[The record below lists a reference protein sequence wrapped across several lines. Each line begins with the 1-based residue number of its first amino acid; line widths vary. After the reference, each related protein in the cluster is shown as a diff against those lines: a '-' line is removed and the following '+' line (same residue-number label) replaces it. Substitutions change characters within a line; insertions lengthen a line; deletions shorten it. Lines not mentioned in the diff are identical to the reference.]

1 MIQQLSN
8 SLFCRENQAQQ
19 LNPGDQLW
27 HGWKT
32 PPVAQI
38 YQNWKEIGMQI
49 CFNGIYTSQVFSF
62 SNLYILL
69 IIIKEEEEII
79 RSKE

>member
-1 MIQQLSN
+1 MRMIQQLYN

-32 PPVAQI
+32 PLVAQI
-38 YQNWKEIGMQI
+38 YQSWKEIG
-49 CFNGIYTSQVFSF
+49 V
-62 SNLYILL
+62 
-69 IIIKEEEEII
+69 
-79 RSKE
+79 